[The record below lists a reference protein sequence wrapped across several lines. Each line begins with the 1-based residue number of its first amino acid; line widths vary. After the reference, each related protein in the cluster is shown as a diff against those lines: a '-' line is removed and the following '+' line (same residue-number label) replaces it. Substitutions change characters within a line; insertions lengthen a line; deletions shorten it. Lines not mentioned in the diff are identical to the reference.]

1 MKQIVTIDFDIIMAP
16 SIYLYNDDVPEIPWD
31 FLLSNPYEPNLQ
43 LLKINAEYYQRIF
56 QYLIEV
62 SNNIKAEQ
70 IHFVEDHGQI
80 VSFVKEPSD
89 VYNIDFHHD
98 LAYEDD
104 DGDLEIDEMPTCA
117 NWVYYLNKKGL
128 LNSYTWLK
136 DRYRWTPPSDQ
147 IKIKHKIANF
157 EDFDL
162 TPLLKPDEVII
173 ALSEPWVPP
182 YLRALYFTLMDYCN
196 NYYNTTFEYK
206 EGTYLGT

>member
-16 SIYLYNDDVPEIPWD
+16 SIYLYNDDVPEVSWD
-31 FLLSNPYEPNLQ
+31 FLLNNPYEPNLQ

-70 IHFVEDHGQI
+70 IHFVEDHGQV
-80 VSFVKEPSD
+80 VSFVKELSD

-104 DGDLEIDEMPTCA
+104 DGDLQIDEMPTCA

-136 DRYRWTPPSDQ
+136 DRDRWTLPGDQ
-147 IKIKHKIANF
+147 IKIKYKIANF

-182 YLRALYFTLMDYCN
+182 YLRALYFTLIDYCN
-196 NYYNTTFEYK
+196 NYYNTIFEYK
-206 EGTYLGT
+206 EGTYLGI